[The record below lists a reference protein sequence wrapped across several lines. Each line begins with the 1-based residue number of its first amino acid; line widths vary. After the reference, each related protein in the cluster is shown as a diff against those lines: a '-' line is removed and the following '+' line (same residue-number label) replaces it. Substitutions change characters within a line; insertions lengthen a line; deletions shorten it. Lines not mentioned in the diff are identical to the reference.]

1 MIENMDKIIKEL
13 EIRIYIKNEENLID
27 DYFYGKY
34 E

>member
-13 EIRIYIKNEENLID
+13 EIRIQIKNLNDE
-27 DYFYGKY
+27 YFYGKY